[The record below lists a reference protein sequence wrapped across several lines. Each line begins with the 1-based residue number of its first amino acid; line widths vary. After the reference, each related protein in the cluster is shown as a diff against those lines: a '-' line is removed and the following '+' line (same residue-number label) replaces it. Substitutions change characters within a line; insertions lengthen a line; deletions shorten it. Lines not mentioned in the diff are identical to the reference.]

1 MSLRALTYPLAVTCG
16 TLVVI
21 AAWVPFAD
29 LDQVSALAVV
39 ALGVLGYT
47 GYQMALA
54 FGVLPSGAAT
64 RLAEIG
70 RGEVAAPLDETG
82 GSGIAGHRSES
93 GGVAPNR
100 REAVGRPGGRGIA
113 AGRRVRQQHRLVSRS
128 FLEISVGERT
138 VWQPVFYESALSTLT
153 PTDLDITPRSISAGS
168 TRFFPS
174 GRARSTEPPGKL
186 VDNPTRPADPPA
198 FTPTRRL
205 ILDAQ
210 STVAAP
216 FAGLLWVYV
225 MNGGLPA
232 FIGATTVAAATAT
245 WLSTIRGSD
254 PS

>member
-1 MSLRALTYPLAVTCG
+1 MSPRALTYPLTVTCG

-39 ALGVLGYT
+39 ALGVFGYT
-47 GYQMALA
+47 GYQLALA
-54 FGVLPSGAAT
+54 FGVVPSGVADRLDRSSGSAVAPRPGDGTRAAP
-64 RLAEIG
+64 RSP
-70 RGEVAAPLDETG
+70 GEV
-82 GSGIAGHRSES
+82 
-93 GGVAPNR
+93 V
-100 REAVGRPGGRGIA
+100 

-128 FLEISVGERT
+128 FLEMSVGGRT
-138 VWQPVFYESALSTLT
+138 VWQPVFYDPALSALT
-153 PTDLDITPRSISAGS
+153 PTELEISPRAILAGQ

-174 GRARSTEPPGKL
+174 GRARTSEPPGKL
-186 VDNPTRPADPPA
+186 VDNPTRPTEPA
-198 FTPTRRL
+198 TFTPTRRL

-216 FAGLLWVYV
+216 FVGLLWVYV

-245 WLSTIRGSD
+245 WLSAIRGSD
-254 PS
+254 PT